1 MSAIRSAIGSLEDSV
16 LLSSCASSSDIRKG
30 VEVVWGV
37 KKKAIQQQA
46 ARSKSGVWGP
56 THSFD
61 SDDDTDMQVENKKEG
76 NSDTTKEETNS
87 SDSPLRI
94 VSPESAASATAA
106 SNPLNRLYE
115 SAMTAMTPTSR
126 SLKKATSSCL
136 YKDDDIVAS
145 DIEPDHVILSR
156 SGEMLAALDPC
167 RPCRN
172 PTCESP
178 PPSSPDSEDEQVLKT
193 PSTDAV
199 NIVRDL
205 SNAESGTTPAS
216 RRRQRH
222 MERLKAQARLE
233 IASNTNVPA
242 PVKTLEVK
250 PKELERSISE
260 LTMKSSY
267 GEATAKLA
275 EHRRMA
281 YYAVGKYH
289 GRSGG
294 NRRCYF
300 TGKLILGGAPF
311 YAGSVQQ
318 GLRTLVVFCLPS
330 ALGLPL
336 TDDSD
341 APPSASKNKTA
352 SCLKRSASYTSI
364 GSTRSKESTSVGFT
378 AQPRSSIRRLRSMAT
393 GTKSASG
400 TATASR
406 LSSLD
411 DMSLSYEEE
420 EDINAHLDREYL
432 LRVLPAPSQD
442 LLDNMADRYPEQ
454 FETLPLQVRS
464 PHCWH
469 LYVKFCF
476 FSGLP
481 IAEGEMHYKLND
493 AVAEQFGEEIILSHE
508 VMEAVNGASAE
519 ILRLPNQKTFRYLQ
533 KHYTQQCG
541 KLNEQVFMRNNW
553 EVVLP
558 EV

>member
-1 MSAIRSAIGSLEDSV
+1 MR
-16 LLSSCASSSDIRKG
+16 RG
-30 VEVVWGV
+30 VEAVWGTTE
-37 KKKAIQQQA
+37 KKKAIRQEA
-46 ARSKSGVWGP
+46 ARSKSGIWGP
-56 THSFD
+56 THSF
-61 SDDDTDMQVENKKEG
+61 SDDDTDMQVVQVENKKEG

-87 SDSPLRI
+87 SDSPTNPRI
-94 VSPESAASATAA
+94 VSPESASA

-115 SAMTAMTPTSR
+115 SAVTAITPTSR
-126 SLKKATSSCL
+126 SIKRATSSCL
-136 YKDDDIVAS
+136 YKEEEMLES
-145 DIEPDHVILSR
+145 DIEPADHLADQVILSR

-167 RPCRN
+167 RPCRK
-172 PTCESP
+172 PTCDSP
-178 PPSSPDSEDEQVLKT
+178 PPSRHAGSPQDEKILKT
-193 PSTDAV
+193 PTSEAT

-205 SNAESGTTPAS
+205 SNAESAATPAS

-233 IASNTNVPA
+233 IANNTNVPA
-242 PVKTLEVK
+242 PLKTLEVK

-260 LTMKSSY
+260 LTMRSSY

-300 TGKLILGGAPF
+300 SGKLILGGAPF

-336 TDDSD
+336 VDDD
-341 APPSASKNKTA
+341 QQAPSS
-352 SCLKRSASYTSI
+352 LKRQGSLTSI
-364 GSTRSKESTSVGFT
+364 SSARSKESSVGFS
-378 AQPRSSIRRLRSMAT
+378 AQPRSSIRRLRSAAT
-393 GTKSASG
+393 RTRASVSG

-420 EDINAHLDREYL
+420 EDDNAHLDREYL
-432 LRVLPAPSQD
+432 LRVLPAPGQD

-464 PHCWH
+464 PHCWC
-469 LYVKFCF
+469 LFVKFCF

-481 IAEGEMHYKLND
+481 IAEGEMHYKVQD
-493 AVAEQFGEEIILSHE
+493 AVAEQYGEEIILSHE

-541 KLNEQVFMRNNW
+541 KLSEEVFKRSNW